1 MLDIKTRKVGS
12 SVVISIPSQFQVPV
26 GEEYVA
32 YKAKNGSLI
41 FSPKLSN
48 PFLSDQNFE
57 PVEDDLLE
65 KAMKEIE
72 NKG

>member
-12 SVVISIPSQFQVPV
+12 SVAISIPSQFQISV

-32 YKAKNGSLI
+32 YKSKNGSLI

-48 PFLSDQNFE
+48 PFLSDQPFE
-57 PVEDDLLE
+57 PAEDELLE
-65 KAMKEIE
+65 EAMKEIE
-72 NKG
+72 NEV

>member
-12 SVVISIPSQFQVPV
+12 SVAISIPSQFQVPV

-32 YKAKNGSLI
+32 YKAQNGSLI
-41 FSPKLSN
+41 FAPKLAN
-48 PFLSDQNFE
+48 PFLSDQIFE

-65 KAMKEIE
+65 EAIKEIANE
-72 NKG
+72 I